1 VNDEEEP
8 EHGSVGTRMVL
19 ACGHHWT
26 LPLGLPPE
34 VVAAD
39 LLRHHSVCDVDSVTP
54 FLARQG
60 SPGAWLVPGEVGP

>member
-1 VNDEEEP
+1 VSEGEQTGHEP
-8 EHGSVGTRMVL
+8 VGTRMVL

-39 LLRHHSVCDVDSVTP
+39 LLRHHSVCDGDSGIP
-54 FLARQG
+54 FFGRQG

>member
-1 VNDEEEP
+1 MSEIVEGPP
-8 EHGSVGTRMVL
+8 ESVGTPMML
-19 ACGHHWT
+19 PCGHRWN

-39 LLRHHSVCDVDSVTP
+39 LLRHRSECDLDAEVP
-54 FLARQG
+54 FAGRLS